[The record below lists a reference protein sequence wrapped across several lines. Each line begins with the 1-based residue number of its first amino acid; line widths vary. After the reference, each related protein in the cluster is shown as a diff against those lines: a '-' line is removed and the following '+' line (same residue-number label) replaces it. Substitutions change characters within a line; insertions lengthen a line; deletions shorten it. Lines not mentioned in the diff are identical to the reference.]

1 MKQREKVLPL
11 CSGVVLE
18 VGAGSGLNFSMYDP
32 NKVSMVYA
40 LEPDPEM
47 LKQARTQAQKVE
59 LSFSFLE
66 AGAEQI
72 PLEDNMIDTVL
83 LTFTLCTIPKPD
95 LALKE
100 MRRVLKN
107 SGKLIFCEHG
117 IAPDKKVQQKQ
128 NILNLFWPYLSGGC
142 NLNRD
147 IPKLIEENGFK
158 FENVETMYLPGTAH
172 WAGFNFWG
180 SAN

>member
-1 MKQREKVLPL
+1 
-11 CSGVVLE
+11 
-18 VGAGSGLNFSMYDP
+18 
-32 NKVSMVYA
+32 MVYA
-40 LEPDPEM
+40 LEPDPAM
-47 LKQARTQAQKVE
+47 LKQAREQAQKVE
-59 LSFSFLE
+59 LSFSLLQ

-117 IAPDKKVQQKQ
+117 VAPDKKVQQKQ
-128 NILNLFWPYLSGGC
+128 NILNLFWPHLSGGC

-147 IPKLIEENGFK
+147 IHKLIEENGFK
-158 FENVETMYLPGTAH
+158 FENVQTMYLPGTTH
-172 WAGFNFWG
+172 RVGFGCWG